1 MALHQLVQRILLL
14 GSHRYHAPA
23 LKVVPPPAAL
33 APLIASLAASH
44 RSFNERAIRY
54 GHRYRSGYWMIYLLS
69 AVAVLFAVLPLALGW
84 DDSRHMLHPFVGLWA
99 VCEVM
104 VILTVGAIY
113 RLGHRYDWQGQWLHA
128 RTTAELTWYL
138 PLVAPLLDF
147 DREDGNANWYLR
159 VFDPGQQ
166 LQKAGD
172 VEALCISH
180 EPMARERLLRAW
192 SDPTFVM
199 EYGAWAIAILD
210 GQRHYHQGVAIRQ
223 HALLHRVHGLN
234 IWLFGLTAVAAC
246 LHLLVHTLWLSLIT
260 TFFPAL
266 GASLH
271 GALAQS
277 EAYRLSVTS
286 ERLVGQLADASREI
300 HATLYGAAPQGN
312 TATPASHV
320 IDPIAVKASIQS
332 AMALIL
338 EEHQD
343 WHMLVRP
350 HRLPL
355 G

>member
-1 MALHQLVQRILLL
+1 MALHQLVQRILLV
-14 GSHRYHAPA
+14 GSHRYTAPA
-23 LKVVPPPAAL
+23 PKISRPPAAL
-33 APLIASLAASH
+33 ASLIASLASAH
-44 RSFNERAIRY
+44 ATFNARAIRY
-54 GHRYRSGYWMIYLLS
+54 GHRYRSGYWIIYLLS

-84 DDSRHMLHPFVGLWA
+84 DDSRHVLHPFIGVWA

-113 RLGHRYDWQGQWLHA
+113 WLGHRYDWQGQWLHA

-147 DREDGNANWYLR
+147 DRKDGNANWYLR
-159 VFDPGQQ
+159 VFDPGQH
-166 LQKAGD
+166 LRMAGE
-172 VEALCISH
+172 VEALCIAQ
-180 EPMARERLLRAW
+180 EDMARERLQHAW
-192 SDPTFVM
+192 SDPTFVL
-199 EYGAWAIAILD
+199 EYATWAMAILD
-210 GQRHYHQGVAIRQ
+210 GQRHYHHGVAIKQ

-234 IWLFGLTAVAAC
+234 IWLFGLTGIAAC

-286 ERLVGQLADASREI
+286 ERLVGELADASHEI
-300 HATLYGAAPQGN
+300 HVALQGN
-312 TATPASHV
+312 DANPESKVTNPV
-320 IDPIAVKASIQS
+320 LVKASIQS